1 MTSSGTQM
9 YTYDRCS
16 SIFSRIQG
24 KDCVDNP
31 TAIEICLETPISLA
45 TRYAN
50 SPVRVQPSKRIK
62 LTASFALKNLD
73 FIIKI
78 SRKKNPIFFE
88 IAKKI
93 KESVNDIL
101 ENYEK

>member
-1 MTSSGTQM
+1 MDPINATPFFDERFIINFNKHRMTSIGTQM

-31 TAIEICLETPISLA
+31 TPIEIYLETPISLA
-45 TRYAN
+45 TRHAK

-62 LTASFALKNLD
+62 LMVSVALKNLV
-73 FIIKI
+73 KI
-78 SRKKNPIFFE
+78 
-88 IAKKI
+88 
-93 KESVNDIL
+93 
-101 ENYEK
+101 